1 MRETMPRRLRASWW
15 FAIAL
20 LVALAAGGA
29 APRGGRSPL
38 LVPGIIGY
46 LYVNEGTL
54 DRGVADAENAVSG
67 FAAFADGA
75 LALLPGSPWRTGGR
89 GPSGQVPVAA
99 PRIAVGSSGRHL
111 FVVNW
116 GSDSLAVFA
125 VAGDGSLQAVPGSP
139 FHTGL

>member
-1 MRETMPRRLRASWW
+1 MREAMPRRLRASWW

-20 LVALAAGGA
+20 LAAIVAGRA
-29 APRGGRSPL
+29 APRGRSPL
-38 LVPGIIGY
+38 QSPGLIGY

-89 GPSGQVPVAA
+89 GPSGQVLVAA
-99 PRIAVGSSGRHL
+99 PR
-111 FVVNW
+111 
-116 GSDSLAVFA
+116 
-125 VAGDGSLQAVPGSP
+125 
-139 FHTGL
+139 